1 MENLRFDVIPLFQ
14 LIILLFVFLGI
25 IFITFLL
32 PKLSRQKI
40 INKNEHG
47 SAKFADIK
55 EIKNTF
61 IKEKIENPNS
71 VGFPVWYE
79 KKNKKFKYVYF
90 DENSAH
96 FLITGATGS
105 GKSVGVVIPECIF
118 FATSKEKHS
127 VVITD
132 PKGEIFEKTGS
143 IFNENGYEV
152 ITLDFRNPIFSKR
165 INLMQPI
172 INEWKF
178 HCEYNKIMYFLLDY
192 YLKVHKINIK
202 NKKDEDSFEEMLN
215 TLNITNKYLKDI
227 IKTNIDEISNNEH
240 NSESIDNKLLNELL
254 DNNSDNV
261 EEVVNQKNEKELED
275 LIIKA
280 QNISLKHQAETN
292 RFVISLSNLIFTEKD
307 SNDKFWINSA
317 KNLFI
322 GIVGIFLEDY
332 QSGLIDA
339 DKINISSIKKFQNS
353 SLVKINQ
360 AYLQQNLN
368 GRKYGSLSK
377 DYLTSIL
384 SAAENTYKSITT
396 VFAEKMAIFD
406 DLNVEHITS
415 SNDFDFIDLGIK
427 PIALFI
433 IVPDEEKSYYQLV
446 TLIVGMLTKDL
457 TRFANLPEN
466 GGILPRKIE
475 WILDE
480 FANCPALD
488 SIETLVSVARSRG
501 MRFQFFI
508 QSFSQLDQVYG
519 KDISNIIQ
527 DNCALVYLKTNSVET
542 AEIISRKLGKKT
554 IETNSISQSTNPM
567 KIGAN
572 ETKSLMGKELLSVTE
587 IMSLKHKIIIFST
600 ISNPIFANT
609 YLYND
614 IFPKYKSIEKLER
627 SMYALKRN
635 ADNYYTVDDMKKLY
649 NDKYSN
655 KFIKS
660 VNYSTVRKKTN
671 NIDINKKEETT
682 TTTLLFEI
690 KRVNEIFKNRSIIKL
705 QQTEQIYK
713 IKINGILNNFEI
725 SKLKKSL
732 DDKFLLTI
740 IRNKFL
746 KETIVSITKN

>member
-1 MENLRFDVIPLFQ
+1 MEDLKFDVISLFQ

-25 IFITFLL
+25 IFIIFLL
-32 PKLSRQKI
+32 PKFSRQKI

-61 IKEKIENPNS
+61 VKEKIENTNS

-79 KKNKKFKYVYF
+79 KNNKKFKYVYF

-152 ITLDFRNPIFSKR
+152 ITLDFRNPTFSKR

-172 INEWKF
+172 INEWKL

-192 YLKVHKINIK
+192 YLKTHKINIK
-202 NKKDEDSFEEMLN
+202 NKTDEDNFEETLD

-227 IKTNIDEISNNEH
+227 IKTNIDEISNNE
-240 NSESIDNKLLNELL
+240 NNNELVDNKLLNELL
-254 DNNSDNV
+254 DNNSNNV
-261 EEVVNQKNEKELED
+261 KIVVRQTTEKELED

-332 QSGLIDA
+332 KSGLIDA

-368 GRKYGSLSK
+368 NRKYGSLSK

-542 AEIISRKLGKKT
+542 AEVISRKLGKKT

-600 ISNPIFANT
+600 ISNPIFSNT

-614 IFPKYKSIEKLER
+614 IFPKYKDIKKLER
-627 SMYALKRN
+627 SMCALKRN
-635 ADNYYTVDDMKKLY
+635 ANNYYTVDDMKKLY
-649 NDKYSN
+649 SN
-655 KFIKS
+655 QQM
-660 VNYSTVRKKTN
+660 NNSTQTISHSITTKKHN
-671 NIDINKKEETT
+671 NIATNSNNNLKMPLSLKLRKINE
-682 TTTLLFEI
+682 L
-690 KRVNEIFKNRSIIKL
+690 FKNRSVINL
-705 QQTEQIYK
+705 QQTEHIFK
-713 IKINGILNNFEI
+713 FKINGLLNNFEI
-725 SKLKKSL
+725 SKLKKLL
-732 DDKFLLTI
+732 DDEFILI
-740 IRNKFL
+740 IAKNKYS
-746 KETIVSITKN
+746 KSTIVYIENK

>member
-1 MENLRFDVIPLFQ
+1 MEDLKFDVIPLFQ

-25 IFITFLL
+25 IFIIFLL
-32 PKLSRQKI
+32 PKFSRQKI

-61 IKEKIENPNS
+61 VKEKIENTNS

-79 KKNKKFKYVYF
+79 KNNKKFKYVYF

-152 ITLDFRNPIFSKR
+152 ITLDFRNPTFSKR

-172 INEWKF
+172 INEWKL

-192 YLKVHKINIK
+192 YLKTHKINIK
-202 NKKDEDSFEEMLN
+202 NKTDEDNFEETLD

-227 IKTNIDEISNNEH
+227 IKTNIDEISNNE
-240 NSESIDNKLLNELL
+240 NNNELVDNKLLNELL
-254 DNNSDNV
+254 DNNSNNV
-261 EEVVNQKNEKELED
+261 KIVVRQTTEKELED

-332 QSGLIDA
+332 KSGLIDA

-368 GRKYGSLSK
+368 NRKYGSLSK

-542 AEIISRKLGKKT
+542 AEVISRKLGKKT

-600 ISNPIFANT
+600 ISNPIFSNT

-614 IFPKYKSIEKLER
+614 IFPKYKDIKKLER
-627 SMYALKRN
+627 SMCALKRN
-635 ADNYYTVDDMKKLY
+635 ANNYYTVDDMKKLY
-649 NDKYSN
+649 SN
-655 KFIKS
+655 QQM
-660 VNYSTVRKKTN
+660 NNSTQTISHSITTKKHN
-671 NIDINKKEETT
+671 NIATNSNNNLKMPLSLKLRKINE
-682 TTTLLFEI
+682 L
-690 KRVNEIFKNRSIIKL
+690 FKNRSVINL
-705 QQTEQIYK
+705 QQTEHK
-713 IKINGILNNFEI
+713 LKFKINGLLNNFEI
-725 SKLKKSL
+725 SKLKKLL
-732 DDKFLLTI
+732 DDEFILI
-740 IRNKFL
+740 IAKNKYS
-746 KETIVSITKN
+746 KSTIVYIENK

>member
-1 MENLRFDVIPLFQ
+1 MEDLKFDVIPLFQ

-25 IFITFLL
+25 IFIIFLL
-32 PKLSRQKI
+32 PKFSRQKI

-61 IKEKIENPNS
+61 VKEKIENTNS

-79 KKNKKFKYVYF
+79 KNNKKFKYVYF

-132 PKGEIFEKTGS
+132 HKGEIFEKTGS

-152 ITLDFRNPIFSKR
+152 ITLDFRNPTFSKR

-172 INEWKF
+172 INEWKL

-192 YLKVHKINIK
+192 YLKTHKINIK
-202 NKKDEDSFEEMLN
+202 NKTDEDNFEETLD

-227 IKTNIDEISNNEH
+227 IKTNIDEISNNE
-240 NSESIDNKLLNELL
+240 NNNELVDNKLLNELL
-254 DNNSDNV
+254 DNNSNNV
-261 EEVVNQKNEKELED
+261 KIVVRQTTEKELED

-332 QSGLIDA
+332 KSGLIDA

-368 GRKYGSLSK
+368 NRKYGSLSK

-542 AEIISRKLGKKT
+542 AEVISRKLGKKT

-600 ISNPIFANT
+600 ISNPIFSNT

-614 IFPKYKSIEKLER
+614 IFPKYKDIKKLER
-627 SMYALKRN
+627 SMCALKRN
-635 ADNYYTVDDMKKLY
+635 ANNYYTVDDMKKLY
-649 NDKYSN
+649 SN
-655 KFIKS
+655 QQM
-660 VNYSTVRKKTN
+660 NNSTQTISHSITTKKHN
-671 NIDINKKEETT
+671 NIATNSNNNLKMPLSLKLRKINE
-682 TTTLLFEI
+682 L
-690 KRVNEIFKNRSIIKL
+690 FKNRSVINL
-705 QQTEQIYK
+705 QQTEHIFK
-713 IKINGILNNFEI
+713 FKINGLLNNFEI
-725 SKLKKSL
+725 SKLKKLL
-732 DDKFLLTI
+732 DDEFILI
-740 IRNKFL
+740 IAKNKYS
-746 KETIVSITKN
+746 KSTIVYIENK

>member
-132 PKGEIFEKTGS
+132 PKGEIFEKTAS

>member
-1 MENLRFDVIPLFQ
+1 MEDLKFDVIPLFQ

-25 IFITFLL
+25 IFIIFLL
-32 PKLSRQKI
+32 PKFSRQKI

-61 IKEKIENPNS
+61 VKEKIENTNS

-79 KKNKKFKYVYF
+79 KNNKKFKYVYF

-152 ITLDFRNPIFSKR
+152 ITLDFRNPTFSKR

-172 INEWKF
+172 INEWKL

-192 YLKVHKINIK
+192 YLKTHKINIK
-202 NKKDEDSFEEMLN
+202 NKTDEDNFEETLD

-227 IKTNIDEISNNEH
+227 IKTNIDEISNNE
-240 NSESIDNKLLNELL
+240 NNNELVDNKLLNELL
-254 DNNSDNV
+254 DNNSNNV
-261 EEVVNQKNEKELED
+261 KIVVRQTTEKELED

-332 QSGLIDA
+332 KSGLIDA

-368 GRKYGSLSK
+368 NRKYGSLSK

-542 AEIISRKLGKKT
+542 AEVISRKLGKKT

-600 ISNPIFANT
+600 ISNPIFSNT

-614 IFPKYKSIEKLER
+614 IFPKYKDIKKLER
-627 SMYALKRN
+627 SMCALKRN
-635 ADNYYTVDDMKKLY
+635 ANNYYTVDDMKKLY
-649 NDKYSN
+649 SN
-655 KFIKS
+655 QQM
-660 VNYSTVRKKTN
+660 NNSTQTISHSITTKKHN
-671 NIDINKKEETT
+671 NIATNSNNNLKMPLSLKLRKINE
-682 TTTLLFEI
+682 L
-690 KRVNEIFKNRSIIKL
+690 FKNRSVINL
-705 QQTEQIYK
+705 QQTEHIFK
-713 IKINGILNNFEI
+713 FKINGLLNNFEI
-725 SKLKKSL
+725 SKLKKLL
-732 DDKFLLTI
+732 DDEFILI
-740 IRNKFL
+740 IAKNKYS
-746 KETIVSITKN
+746 KSTIVYIENK